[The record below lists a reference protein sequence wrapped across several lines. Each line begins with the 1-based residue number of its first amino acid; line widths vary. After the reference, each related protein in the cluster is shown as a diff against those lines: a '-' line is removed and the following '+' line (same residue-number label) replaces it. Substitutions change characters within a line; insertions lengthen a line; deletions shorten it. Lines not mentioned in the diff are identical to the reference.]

1 MTATPSFIFHRQAG
15 WSLNENFGSHHKEK
29 EMPEWYT
36 QTRQL
41 FSRIVGRFSA
51 GQSQTNH
58 GWRCLCS
65 LYKLRCI
72 CPCLL
77 RVPLGWLYR
86 STHVQQNSSFDA
98 YVISNDVRSC
108 PLVHSAKGRRRQIT
122 ERNKKDCHTL
132 FMCSCCCCCIWD
144 SLLFQ
149 RVENPTGGKLSRLHP
164 IYIINET
171 NWENRWDGH
180 ATTS

>member
-1 MTATPSFIFHRQAG
+1 MTATTPSFIFHRQAG

-29 EMPEWYT
+29 EMPEWYA
-36 QTRQL
+36 QSVIQPH
-41 FSRIVGRFSA
+41 SRSVLGRSI
-51 GQSQTNH
+51 TNES
-58 GWRCLCS
+58 WMKMS
-65 LYKLRCI
+65 LLSISCCI
-72 CPCLL
+72 CQCLL